1 MASTELSQETYYIL
15 LKFSKMLNQEWEL
28 QISLNSIVQ
37 VGLFL
42 RVTQVQKLI
51 RYQTK
56 VFSSK
61 QFISIPVT
69 FDNHRSAL
77 QISMWLK
84 DHKSSYKFPVFDPSI
99 FRKWPLIATTL
110 LEFSSMQYIIYAIVY
125 VFIFIEYFQNLIWL
139 IKELL
144 RANVIGTD
152 MVIWN
157 LMRHIAGVDVAAKNI
172 WLADTLMELLID
184 QR

>member
-1 MASTELSQETYYIL
+1 MKFLEKEWRQLSCLRKRIIS
-15 LKFSKMLNQEWEL
+15 FSNFQMQNQEWEF

-84 DHKSSYKFPVFDPSI
+84 DHKSSQKFPVFDPSI
-99 FRKWPLIATTL
+99 FRKWPLIKPLIATTL

-125 VFIFIEYFQNLIWL
+125 VFIFIEYFQN
-139 IKELL
+139 
-144 RANVIGTD
+144 
-152 MVIWN
+152 
-157 LMRHIAGVDVAAKNI
+157 
-172 WLADTLMELLID
+172 
-184 QR
+184 